1 VPCMVKQALKAASYV
16 TDDIKVRE
24 KVLREVMKRL
34 LEISW
39 EGTPPQLAHRL
50 GVVSIIK
57 SITGN
62 EDPYKEAKKRCND
75 VALSLY
81 PAMKEMIRFSDEP
94 LRTATLLSIAANVM
108 DLAAYD
114 SFDLEETVSKVLKQG
129 FTINDYELFKKKV
142 VEADTLLFFAD
153 NAGEIV
159 FDKLLIETMHSI
171 RERYFSKVT
180 YVVKG
185 GPIVNDATIEDVKYV
200 GLDKLPNIGF
210 RFVSNGEPDTGP
222 ERRSE
227 EVKSWIEEHDLVIA
241 KGQGNYEDLSDF
253 KGIFFLLMV
262 KCPVIARDLGVD
274 VGSIILKYTY

>member
-1 VPCMVKQALKAASYV
+1 MSLECVPCMVKQALKAASYV

-159 FDKLLIETMHSI
+159 FDKLLIETMHS
-171 RERYFSKVT
+171 
-180 YVVKG
+180 
-185 GPIVNDATIEDVKYV
+185 
-200 GLDKLPNIGF
+200 
-210 RFVSNGEPDTGP
+210 
-222 ERRSE
+222 
-227 EVKSWIEEHDLVIA
+227 
-241 KGQGNYEDLSDF
+241 
-253 KGIFFLLMV
+253 
-262 KCPVIARDLGVD
+262 
-274 VGSIILKYTY
+274 